1 MSAPPPDAAVLH
13 IAPDPALAWQDALA
27 RVRAATPMAPFAE
40 PAVGFVTALS
50 QALLADRAMRR
61 MPEVMAL
68 AHALRPAELR
78 RLAGDLAART
88 GSGRLRHARG
98 LVFHVAP
105 ANVDTLFAWSWL
117 LSLLCGNANVVRLS
131 RRGGPAQAALLE
143 AAGRLLAEPGWAA
156 LRVRTLVLRYGHDEA
171 VTAALSSACD
181 LRVVW
186 GGDASI
192 AAVRRVPLP
201 AGAQEL
207 SFPDRVSAALIGAGA
222 VMAADGDALARATEG
237 LVTDVVWFDQN
248 ACSSPRLVLWVG
260 APAEV
265 ESARARFWPL
275 FDRWLADTGWSLD
288 GARTQ
293 ARLAA
298 AAELA
303 ADGRVRRWTMAADG
317 RIVLRGEAADGAIG
331 LAGHPGLGLL
341 LEGWGASLEEACAR
355 LPADVQTLAC
365 FGLPSDTVAT
375 ARAGARVDRIVPL
388 GRALAFSTDWDGQDL
403 LERLT
408 RIVQLGIAT
417 PT

>member
-1 MSAPPPDAAVLH
+1 MPAPPPETVALRLA
-13 IAPDPALAWQDALA
+13 PALTWQDALA
-27 RVRAATPMAPFAE
+27 QVRAAPPMGPFAE
-40 PAVGFVTALS
+40 PAVGFVAALS

-78 RLAGDLAART
+78 RLAGELTART
-88 GSGRLRHARG
+88 GTGRLRRARG

-131 RRGGPAQAALLE
+131 RRGGVAQEALLE
-143 AAGRLLAEPGWAA
+143 AAGRLLEDSGWAA
-156 LRVRTLVLRYGHDEA
+156 LRARTLVLQYGHDEA
-171 VTAALSSACD
+171 VTAALSAACD

-186 GGDASI
+186 GGDASV
-192 AAVRRVPLP
+192 AALRRVPLP

-222 VMAADGDALARATEG
+222 VTAADGDTLARAAEE
-237 LVTDVVWFDQN
+237 LVNDVVWFDQN
-248 ACSSPRLVLWVG
+248 ACASPRLVLWVG
-260 APAEV
+260 TPAES
-265 ESARARFWPL
+265 EAARARFWAV
-275 FDRWLADTGWSLD
+275 FDRRLADIGWGLD

-293 ARLAA
+293 LRLAA

-303 ADGRVRRWTMAADG
+303 ADGRVRRWTTAPGGMS
-317 RIVLRGEAADGAIG
+317 VLRGEAADGAIS

-341 LEGWGASLEEACAR
+341 LEAKAASLEGACAR

-365 FGLPSDTVAT
+365 FGILADAVAL
-375 ARAGARVDRIVPL
+375 ACAGARVDRIVPL
-388 GRALAFSTDWDGQDL
+388 GRSLAFSTDWDGNDL

-408 RIVQLGIAT
+408 RIVRLGRHR
-417 PT
+417 

>member
-1 MSAPPPDAAVLH
+1 MV
-13 IAPDPALAWQDALA
+13 
-27 RVRAATPMAPFAE
+27 PFAE

-50 QALLADRAMRR
+50 QALLAHRAMRR
-61 MPEVMAL
+61 LPEVMAL

-78 RLAGDLAART
+78 RLVGELAART
-88 GSGRLRHARG
+88 GSGRLRRARG

-131 RRGGPAQAALLE
+131 RRGGPAQEALLE
-143 AAGRLLAEPGWAA
+143 AAGRLLADPEWTA
-156 LRVRTLVLRYGHDEA
+156 LRARTLVLTYGHDEA
-171 VTAALSSACD
+171 VTAALSAVCD

-186 GGDASI
+186 GGDASV
-192 AAVRRVPLP
+192 AALRRVPLP

-222 VMAADGDALARATEG
+222 VIAADGDALARAAEG
-237 LVTDVVWFDQN
+237 LVNDVVWFDQT
-248 ACSSPRLVLWVG
+248 ACASPRLVLWVG
-260 APAEV
+260 TPAES
-265 ESARARFWPL
+265 EAARARFWPA
-275 FDRWLADTGWSLD
+275 FDRRLAETGWGLD

-293 ARLAA
+293 LRLAA

-303 ADGRVRRWTMAADG
+303 ADGRVRRWTTAPGG
-317 RIVLRGEAADGAIG
+317 RTVLRGETADGAIS

-341 LEGWGASLEEACAR
+341 LEAEAASLEGACAR

-365 FGLPSDTVAT
+365 FGILADAVVSAC
-375 ARAGARVDRIVPL
+375 AGVRVDRIVPL
-388 GRALAFSTDWDGQDL
+388 GRSLAFSTDWDGHDL

-408 RIVQLGIAT
+408 RIVRLDSVST
-417 PT
+417 